1 MQNKVFFVL
10 SLSNGSYLSVEVSV
24 LFHTANKL
32 TKGDKLLV
40 CIFFSRVPL
49 TYVQRKHLPDSKE
62 IDNNEFEMREKPT
75 NFVKQNPIWIVLRR

>member
-49 TYVQRKHLPDSKE
+49 T
-62 IDNNEFEMREKPT
+62 
-75 NFVKQNPIWIVLRR
+75 